1 VKALREAKETTSW
14 LAPDEAYE
22 AEVTAFAQRILFGRD
37 AAFVREMDAFA
48 GRVAELGAGISLGQ
62 LAAKLIAPGAPD
74 IYWGNEVT
82 QLTLVDPD
90 NRRPIDFDANAR
102 LLAELRTRH
111 ADDPARLMEE
121 LAATMPD
128 GRLKLLLTHLGL
140 QLRRRR
146 ADLFRDGRYVP
157 LDTRPHDAPVYSAAR
172 RLDNRW
178 VVAIARLRPY
188 RSVGAELL
196 LPDGAPARLRDVLSG
211 REIGGPVLDLSELLS
226 DAPVALLEITET

>member
-22 AEVTAFAQRILFGRD
+22 AEVTAFAQRILSGRD

-111 ADDPARLMEE
+111 ADDPTRLMEE
-121 LAATMPD
+121 LATTMPD

-157 LDTRPHDAPVYSAAR
+157 LDIRPHDAPVYSAAR